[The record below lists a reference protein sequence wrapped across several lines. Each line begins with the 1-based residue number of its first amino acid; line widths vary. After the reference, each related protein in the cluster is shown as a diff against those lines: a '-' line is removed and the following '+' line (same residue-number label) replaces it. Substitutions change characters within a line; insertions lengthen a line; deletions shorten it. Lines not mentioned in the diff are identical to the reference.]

1 MTIWIAIYIGHA
13 AIILAAIEELRIDKR
28 LKNVEIRLDDFKSN
42 RGVCCL
48 RR

>member
-1 MTIWIAIYIGHA
+1 MAIYIAIYIGYA
-13 AIILAAIEELRIDKR
+13 AIILVIVEELRIDKR

>member
-1 MTIWIAIYIGHA
+1 MAIWGATYVGYA
-13 AIILAAIEELRIDKR
+13 VIILAAIEEVRIDKR
-28 LKNVEIRLDDFKSN
+28 LKNVVIRLGDFESK